1 MIGLVMAGGKGTRM
15 DMPGEKLLLEYKKPV
30 VLHVVDALNE
40 SRCFSKVLAATSDN
54 APRTGELLLYND
66 VEIIKTK
73 GEGYVPDLKLALS
86 SVDEP
91 TFVVSGD
98 MPLLDGKL
106 VQELVARHKKDA
118 AWQSFVMT
126 KKFLDLIDVKLE
138 FAASVN
144 GKECY
149 YTGISI
155 VDPKKISNENTEET
169 LSIFDD
175 KRIAVNLNTKE
186 DYDSLEIS

>member
-1 MIGLVMAGGKGTRM
+1 MIGLVMAGGRGTRM

-30 VLHVVDALNE
+30 VLHVVDALRE
-40 SRCFSKVLAATSDN
+40 SRCFSKILAATSEHS
-54 APRTGELLLYND
+54 PRTSELLLFND
-66 VEIIKTK
+66 VETIKTR
-73 GEGYVPDLKLALS
+73 GDGYVDDLNFALS
-86 SVDEP
+86 KLSEP
-91 TFVVSGD
+91 VFVVSGD
-98 MPLLDGKL
+98 LPLLDAK
-106 VQELVARHKKDA
+106 VVRELVARHNKDA

-138 FAASVN
+138 FAVSVN

-155 VDPKKISNENTEET
+155 ADPKKISGEHVEET
-169 LSIFDD
+169 LSVFDD

-186 DYDSLEIS
+186 DYYSLKSS

>member
-30 VLHVVDALNE
+30 ILHVVDALKD
-40 SRCFSKVLAATSDN
+40 SKCFSKILAATSEHS
-54 APRTGELLLYND
+54 PRTNELLLFHD
-66 VEIIKTK
+66 VEVIKTK
-73 GEGYVPDLKLALS
+73 GDGYVDDLSFALS
-86 SVDEP
+86 NIGEP

-98 MPLLDGKL
+98 LPLLDG
-106 VQELVARHKKDA
+106 VVIQELVARHKKDA
-118 AWQSFVMT
+118 PWQSFVMT
-126 KKFLDLIDVKLE
+126 KKFLDMLGIKLE
-138 FAASVN
+138 FAVSAD
-144 GKECY
+144 GKECF

-155 VDPKKISNENTEET
+155 VDPQKISNGKIEEI

-186 DYDSLEIS
+186 DYDLLKGS

>member
-15 DMPGEKLLLEYKKPV
+15 DLPGEKLLLEYKKPV
-30 VLHVVDALNE
+30 ILHVVDALRE
-40 SRCFSKVLAATSDN
+40 SECFSKILAATSDN
-54 APRTGELLLYND
+54 SPRTSELLLYND
-66 VEIIKTK
+66 IEIIKTK
-73 GEGYVPDLKLALS
+73 GEGYVADLRMALS
-86 SVDEP
+86 SVEELI
-91 TFVVSGD
+91 FVVSGD
-98 MPLLDGKL
+98 LPLLDGKL
-106 VQELVARHKKDA
+106 VRELITRHKKDA

-155 VDPKKISNENTEET
+155 VDPKKISGDHTEET

-186 DYDSLEIS
+186 DYDLLKNS